1 MDPHFFDDI
10 NFDKSKKCTK
20 FLQKTKGLTQTPSVF
35 FNTFVMIINLR
46 VPSVFIAIVSVY
58 HYLFF
63 GMEAHHGAIEAHLV
77 AVESHPGDSLE
88 PWRLTLELQ
97 KPCLEP
103 WRLILEPSC
112 LTFGKKW

>member
-1 MDPHFFDDI
+1 VHKVLTENQGPDSNTVSFFY
-10 NFDKSKKCTK
+10 
-20 FLQKTKGLTQTPSVF
+20 
-35 FNTFVMIINLR
+35 TFVMIINLR
-46 VPSVFIAIVSVY
+46 VPSVFIVIVSVY

-77 AVESHPGDSLE
+77 AVESHPGDSME